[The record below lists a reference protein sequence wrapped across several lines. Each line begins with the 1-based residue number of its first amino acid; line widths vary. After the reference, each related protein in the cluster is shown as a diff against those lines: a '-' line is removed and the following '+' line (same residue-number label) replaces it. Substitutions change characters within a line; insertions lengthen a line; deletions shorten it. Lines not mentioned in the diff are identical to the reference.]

1 MVEILDEVQQQEPV
15 QQDPPSKRK
24 ALYDAASKSYDLG
37 TYDEFEQKL
46 KDPAKRKAL
55 YDNIGEEFDLGTFD
69 EFEKKISD
77 SKKKVA
83 SVLVGESFSSPELG
97 SEAQSTS
104 SNEIP
109 TVSDFGN
116 GELVPDDA
124 ISVAKKYKEYKD
136 AVKPVS
142 DIEMGMSR
150 GMAKPLPDED
160 KRTAAEEMRKDLE
173 SRGYDA
179 EKIANDF
186 DFPEYVFNSIPKD
199 KLLADY
205 KDNPQLYE
213 REIATAKWQTK
224 LRELLP

>member
-83 SVLVGESFSSPELG
+83 SVLVGERNSS
-97 SEAQSTS
+97 S
-104 SNEIP
+104 
-109 TVSDFGN
+109 
-116 GELVPDDA
+116 
-124 ISVAKKYKEYKD
+124 
-136 AVKPVS
+136 
-142 DIEMGMSR
+142 
-150 GMAKPLPDED
+150 
-160 KRTAAEEMRKDLE
+160 
-173 SRGYDA
+173 
-179 EKIANDF
+179 
-186 DFPEYVFNSIPKD
+186 
-199 KLLADY
+199 
-205 KDNPQLYE
+205 
-213 REIATAKWQTK
+213 
-224 LRELLP
+224 